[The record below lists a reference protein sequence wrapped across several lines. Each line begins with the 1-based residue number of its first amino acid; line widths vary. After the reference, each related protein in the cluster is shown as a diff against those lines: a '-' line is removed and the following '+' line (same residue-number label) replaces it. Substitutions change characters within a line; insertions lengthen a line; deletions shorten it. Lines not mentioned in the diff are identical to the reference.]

1 MKTKISLLIIIIFL
15 IVKPVIAQQKR
26 TISGYIKDAET
37 GEELIGATIYVKE
50 LKTGGI
56 TNVYGFYSLTIP
68 NGKYTIDYSYIG
80 YTTQS
85 VEINLAQSIMNNI
98 ELSTTA
104 TSLEEVVISA
114 EAADKNIKS
123 TEMSVVKINPKEI
136 QTIPV
141 IFGEQDLLKTIQ
153 LMPGVKSAGEG
164 NSGFFV
170 RGGSADQNLIYLDEA
185 PVYNASHLL
194 GFFSVFNS
202 DAIKNIKLYK
212 GNAPA
217 KYGGR
222 LSSVLDIKMNEGNS
236 KKLGVSGG
244 LGLISSRLTIEA
256 PIVKDKGSFII
267 SGRRTYA
274 DFLLAY
280 SSEDLIK
287 NTTLYFYDL
296 NMKAN
301 YRINNNNRIFLSG
314 YFGRDVFGFSDMM
327 KTDWGNATA
336 TLRWNHLFSD
346 KLFLNSS
353 LIYSKYNYV
362 IGFSGIGELIDVQSG
377 IQDFNLKEDFQYFIN
392 PENTL
397 SFGLN
402 CIYHTFMPGE
412 LSSSD
417 DSFINSQ
424 IIDEKY
430 AIESAAY
437 ISHKFDISNSLKL
450 TCGLRY
456 SNFAVIGPGN
466 VYTYNDDDEI
476 TDTISYNNGELVKNY
491 GQLEPRISVNYI
503 LNEQTSIKTSYARN
517 TQYIH
522 LLSNA
527 TSSTPTD
534 LWLPSSSIIKPQIA
548 DQIALGYFRN
558 FNDNMFETSV
568 EVYYKNLQNQIDYK
582 NGADILLN
590 DKVESQLV
598 FGKGH
603 AYGVE
608 LLIKKRT
615 GKFTGWIGYTLSKTE
630 RTFDEINDGAWYP
643 SKQDRTHDISIVSMY
658 NLTKR
663 WTISATWIYYTGDAV
678 TFPSGKYVVD
688 GLTVPMYT
696 DRNAYRM
703 PDYHRLD
710 LGFTYV
716 NKDKI
721 NKRKNRKKKYESS
734 WNISVYNVYARKNA
748 YSIDFRE
755 NENDPTKT
763 EAVRLALFQIVPSIT
778 YNFKF

>member
-1 MKTKISLLIIIIFL
+1 
-15 IVKPVIAQQKR
+15 
-26 TISGYIKDAET
+26 
-37 GEELIGATIYVKE
+37 
-50 LKTGGI
+50 
-56 TNVYGFYSLTIP
+56 
-68 NGKYTIDYSYIG
+68 
-80 YTTQS
+80 
-85 VEINLAQSIMNNI
+85 NNI

-114 EAADKNIKS
+114 EAVDKNIKS
-123 TEMSVVKINPKEI
+123 SEMSVVKLNPKEI
-136 QTIPV
+136 QTVPV

-202 DAIKNIKLYK
+202 DAIKNMKLYK

-217 KYGGR
+217 EYGGR

-256 PIVKDKGSFII
+256 PIIKDKGSFII

-274 DFLLAY
+274 DFLLTY

-336 TLRWNHLFSD
+336 TFRWNHLFSD

-362 IGFSGIGELIDVQSG
+362 IGFSGLTELIDIKSG

-417 DSFINSQ
+417 ESFINSQ

-450 TCGLRY
+450 TYGLRY

-466 VYTYNDDDEI
+466 VYNYNDDDEI
-476 TDTISYNNGELVKNY
+476 TDTISYNNGELIKNY

-548 DQIALGYFRN
+548 DQLALGYFRN
-558 FNDNMFETSV
+558 FNDNMFETYV
-568 EVYYKNLQNQIDYK
+568 EIYYKNLQNQIDYK

-603 AYGVE
+603 AYGIE
-608 LLIKKRT
+608 FLIKKRT

-643 SKQDRTHDISIVSMY
+643 SKQDRTHDVSIVSMY

-663 WTISATWIYYTGDAV
+663 WTISATWIYYTGNAV

-696 DRNAYRM
+696 DRNASRM

-721 NKRKNRKKKYESS
+721 NKRKNREKKYESS

-763 EAVRLALFQIVPSIT
+763 EAVRLAIFQIVPSTT

>member
-1 MKTKISLLIIIIFL
+1 MKTKVSLLIIIIFL
-15 IVKPVIAQQKR
+15 VVKPVIAQQKH

-37 GEELIGATIYVKE
+37 GEELIGATIYIKE

-68 NGKYTIDYSYIG
+68 GGKYIIDYSYIG
-80 YTTQS
+80 YTTKS

-123 TEMSVVKINPKEI
+123 SEMSVVKLNPKEI

-202 DAIKNIKLYK
+202 DAIKNMKLYK

-256 PIVKDKGSFII
+256 PIVKNKGSFII

-274 DFLLAY
+274 DFLLTY

-301 YRINNNNRIFLSG
+301 YRISDNDRIFLSG

-397 SFGLN
+397 NFGLN

-417 DSFINSQ
+417 ESFINSQ

-450 TCGLRY
+450 TYGLRY

-466 VYTYNDDDEI
+466 VYTFNDDDEI

-503 LNEQTSIKTSYARN
+503 LNEQTSVKTSYARN

-608 LLIKKRT
+608 FLIKKRT

-643 SKQDRTHDISIVSMY
+643 AKQDRTHDVSIVSMY